1 VSSSSSAHSAKIYP
15 SQIKVIIMST
25 GNTKNKNSI
34 VNAKLIVITLSF
46 QNEWNEAGFEP
57 TEDLQYNEDS
67 PTFKLLAPHPGMN
80 YKFTLVV
87 ISR

>member
-1 VSSSSSAHSAKIYP
+1 
-15 SQIKVIIMST
+15 MST
-25 GNTKNKNSI
+25 DNTKNRNNI

-57 TEDLQYNEDS
+57 TEGLQYNEDS

-80 YKFTLVV
+80 YEFTRVV